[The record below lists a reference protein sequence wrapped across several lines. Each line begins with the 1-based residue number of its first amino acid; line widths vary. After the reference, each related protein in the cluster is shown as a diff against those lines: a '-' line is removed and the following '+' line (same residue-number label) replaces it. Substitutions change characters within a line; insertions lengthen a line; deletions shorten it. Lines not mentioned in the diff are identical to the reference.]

1 MVQMDNSGFYLHA
14 SSVEISGK
22 ALIFLGHSTAGKS
35 TIAGILSKKYP
46 IISDDKIFVSK
57 KKNIWMIKNGD
68 DVSFSSGEKNFSFS
82 TNVSFPILSFVRIFK
97 SNSNKISEIG
107 QSLLCKY
114 IIDAVFEVNN
124 QRNIEDINVRKKWF
138 SLSAELSR
146 ENSGWNFD
154 FIKNDK
160 ILTIIEKT
168 FEK

>member
-1 MVQMDNSGFYLHA
+1 MDNSCFYLHA
-14 SSVEISGK
+14 SSIEISGK

-46 IISDDKIFVSK
+46 IISDDKIFVFK
-57 KKNIWMIKNGD
+57 KKNIWMIRNGD
-68 DVSFSSGEKNFSFS
+68 DGDFLSGRNDLSFS
-82 TNVSFPILSFVRIFK
+82 TNVFFPVMSFVRIFK
-97 SNSNKISEIG
+97 SNGNKINKIE

-114 IIDAVFEVNN
+114 LIDAVFEVDN
-124 QRNIEDINVRKKWF
+124 QRNIKDINVRKKWF

-146 ENSGWNFD
+146 ESRGWEFE